1 MSPRAAT
8 AEGEGILGNISISDV
23 YYLVQSDDITIPDI
37 NNLTIQCGS
46 YRTRKIG
53 HLFEFNSFKSYL

>member
-23 YYLVQSDDITIPDI
+23 YYLVQSDDIAIPDI
-37 NNLTIQCGS
+37 NNLPIQGVS

-53 HLFEFNSFKSYL
+53 HLFEFYSFKSYL